1 MFVVRPSQTA
11 WTAPIT
17 VAPDNTLN
25 SALYEVED
33 WVFNYAGLDGGWLI
47 ADGSPLD
54 AFRVALQYGLS
65 DGVIFGSYTAA
76 TEGVDK
82 PDHKGYL
89 WQPYSPVEWP

>member
-11 WTAPIT
+11 WTAPII

-54 AFRVALQYGLS
+54 AFRGAILLQQKVLINRITRA
-65 DGVIFGSYTAA
+65 IFGSLILQLNGPNLNQIYQMHSA
-76 TEGVDK
+76 
-82 PDHKGYL
+82 
-89 WQPYSPVEWP
+89 